1 MIDLILQMLSLGDM
15 IGVSKEI
22 DIAKGMYKEPGS
34 VKEGIE
40 RHKRKIKW
48 Q

>member
-1 MIDLILQMLSLGDM
+1 MTDLILQMLSLGDM

-22 DIAKGMYKEPGS
+22 DIAKGMYKEPSS

-40 RHKRKIKW
+40 RYKRKQSW
-48 Q
+48 R

>member
-22 DIAKGMYKEPGS
+22 DIAKGMYKEPSS